1 MKTNEALRD
10 DIDPVLDP
18 VLDYEV
24 VSVPNAGNEDTIAE
38 LVVQRA
44 PETEVRT
51 SYAAARPLSISKRL
65 FDIIGAIAIGIL
77 LSPLFLAISVAIRIT
92 GSPVIFSHRRV
103 GWNHQPFRCYKFR
116 SMVPNAEQ
124 VLADLLRA
132 NPKVLQEWRA
142 NHKLVDDPRV
152 TRLGAFLRKTSL
164 DELPQLW
171 NVIKGDMSLVGP
183 RPIVADEM
191 ERYGDRAHA
200 YCSVRP
206 GMTGLW
212 QISGRSNVTYSRRVS
227 LDMLYIRK
235 QNLRVDLWILWRTA
249 FVVLSRFGAY

>member
-1 MKTNEALRD
+1 MKSNEALRD
-10 DIDPVLDP
+10 DIEP
-18 VLDYEV
+18 VLDYDV
-24 VSVPNAGNEDTIAE
+24 VSVPLRGNDESIAE
-38 LVVQRA
+38 RIVHLA
-44 PETEVRT
+44 PEPDVRP
-51 SYAAARPLSISKRL
+51 SYVAARPPGVGKRL
-65 FDIIGAIAIGIL
+65 FDIVGAIAIGIL
-77 LSPLFLAISVAIRIT
+77 LSPMFLAISIAIRIT

-103 GWNHQPFRCYKFR
+103 GQDHQPFRCYKFR
-116 SMVPNAEQ
+116 SMVPNAEK

-132 NPKVLQEWRA
+132 DPKVLQEWRA
-142 NHKLVDDPRV
+142 NHKLVNDPRV

-171 NVIKGDMSLVGP
+171 NVLRGDMSLVGP

-191 ERYGDRAHA
+191 ERYGDKAHA

-235 QNLRVDLWILWRTA
+235 HNLKVDLWILWRTA